1 MTDGIVVS
9 SVLVTHLL
17 VEKQVNSYW
26 IINELGLMLVGVLVA
41 LILNSY
47 MPKNEEK
54 IKEDID
60 YISEKIKEIFM
71 DMAYSLRTHSVS
83 IKEQRLLMNLKIG

>member
-1 MTDGIVVS
+1 
-9 SVLVTHLL
+9 
-17 VEKQVNSYW
+17 
-26 IINELGLMLVGVLVA
+26 MLVGVLVA

-83 IKEQRLLMNLKIG
+83 IKEQRLFDELENRIELAKKEPMIILITICFQMLSTMCIT